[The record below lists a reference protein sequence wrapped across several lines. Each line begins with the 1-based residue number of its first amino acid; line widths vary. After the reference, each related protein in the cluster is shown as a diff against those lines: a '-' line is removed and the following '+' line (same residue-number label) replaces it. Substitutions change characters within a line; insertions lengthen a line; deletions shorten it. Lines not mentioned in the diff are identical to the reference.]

1 MFTNKRYENPDSLR
15 KCFAK
20 CLKIA
25 SNSMKSAENLDL
37 LVGIL
42 NKYVYFYMA
51 GVENITS
58 GDINKMIDLI
68 KENIAQIKADG
79 KVERAK
85 EAIRFFE
92 NTIKALKLKAKDN
105 PTKFSI
111 IKID

>member
-1 MFTNKRYENPDSLR
+1 
-15 KCFAK
+15 
-20 CLKIA
+20 
-25 SNSMKSAENLDL
+25 MKSAENLGL

-42 NKYVYFYMA
+42 NKYVYFYMT

-85 EAIRFFE
+85 EAIKYFE
-92 NTIKALKLKAKDN
+92 NTISALKLKAKDN
-105 PTKFSI
+105 STKFSI